1 MQLKKKVYIYIYIY
15 HRLVKHSSNQTQ
27 KLTSSASSLTMLQI
41 LLLSILQLIVRMPV
55 SQGA

>member
-1 MQLKKKVYIYIYIY
+1 MQLKKKYTYIY

-27 KLTSSASSLTMLQI
+27 KLTSFASSLTMLQI